1 MKRILIVDDMNTDGR
16 QPLTMQLYQ
25 EFKKSRDFVFSFCD
39 EINGKLTEYYDLLF
53 IGEYHG
59 EFILN
64 SLDIIIDHN
73 IPIVFDVTDNQEMDE
88 TEYNYHPLIKEL
100 FSHNLNITIVTKY
113 WPSKALENFCNQ
125 NNFNQS
131 NILCIP
137 HGIDLNCNRAKNKIY
152 DICFVASITDGWMW
166 HDDRRFIR
174 DELLKLKD
182 RFNIFIGN
190 AYGKEYDHIIASS
203 KIAIVEGSKR
213 NAMTAKYIEVP
224 NQKTML
230 AGDLPLYPDYVTKLF
245 NNRMLVIDDWNNMND
260 KLIEMLSKPNEIKK
274 LTKKAHNMI
283 VKHFSIQSIADTYE
297 QLFKTIL

>member
-16 QPLTMQLYQ
+16 RPLTMQLYE

-39 EINGKLTEYYDLLF
+39 DINAELTEYYDLIF
-53 IGEYHG
+53 IGECHG

-64 SLDIIIDHN
+64 SLDNIKDHN
-73 IPIVFDVTDNQEMDE
+73 IPIVFDVTDNQELDE
-88 TEYNYHPLIKEL
+88 TEYNYHPLIKQI

-131 NILCIP
+131 NIVCISY
-137 HGIDLNCNRAKNKIY
+137 GIDLNCNRSKKKIY
-152 DICFVASITDGWMW
+152 DICFIASITDEWMW

-182 RFNIFIGN
+182 RYKIFIGN
-190 AYGKEYDHIIASS
+190 AYGKEYDDIIASS

-213 NAMTAKYIEVP
+213 KAMTAKYIEIP

-230 AGDLPLYPDYVTKLF
+230 AGDLPLYPDYVTNIF
-245 NNRMLVIDDWNNMND
+245 NNRMLVIDEWNNMND
-260 KLIEMLSKPNEIKK
+260 ILIEMLSNQNEIKK

-283 VKHFSIQSIADTYE
+283 SKHFSIQSIATTYE